1 MILILQTRE
10 ELLVISFFS
19 NLPRYATGLHEIY
32 FITSRLTVSS
42 LGSLS

>member
-10 ELLVISFFS
+10 ELLVISFS